1 MNYQRKQT
9 AKRITY
15 GARQEVAEQLER
27 MKKIGMIKPSKSPW
41 SSPVVLV
48 RKRDGTLCF
57 CVDYRVLNSVT
68 KPDVLPLPRINDL
81 LDQLG
86 KSKYYTTLD
95 LVSGY

>member
-1 MNYQRKQT
+1 MQ
-9 AKRITY
+9 
-15 GARQEVAEQLER
+15 
-27 MKKIGMIKPSKSPW
+27 KIDVIKPSKSLW

-57 CVDYRVLNSVT
+57 CVDYRVFNSVT
-68 KPDVLPLPRINDL
+68 KVNVFSLPRINDL

-95 LVSGY
+95 LASGY